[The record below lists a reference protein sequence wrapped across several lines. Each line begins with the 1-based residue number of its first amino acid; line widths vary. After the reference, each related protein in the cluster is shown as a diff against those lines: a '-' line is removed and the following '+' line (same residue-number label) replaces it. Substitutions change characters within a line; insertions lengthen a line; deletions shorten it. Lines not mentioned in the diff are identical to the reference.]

1 MGIFKKKNH
10 NIEEETTLI
19 EELPVENEEIDDFD
33 AVADFDTD
41 ITREEFHKMA
51 EETLQEAI
59 DEGIVQVVDASE
71 ATDTPDTE
79 EEITPDSD
87 DEDVL
92 PETEVEDA
100 VTDTDEA
107 DVTAET
113 PLTPED
119 VDDDFG
125 EAPEESD
132 NTEKA
137 EPDTQPEP
145 EVKKKPRM
153 TFAQFREKYKKAIRI
168 TGIAAGAVFAIC
180 LGIYIYGCATVPE
193 GVMGRNIYIENVNV
207 SGLTYEE
214 ALEKVKTTSLLSN
227 CNITVTCKGETYT
240 INGME
245 IGLSARV
252 EDTVDKAMRYG
263 KTGNILIDGFANAL
277 QVLARHTVMPSANV
291 NETILKSKLAEFG
304 NIVYGEL
311 VEHKL
316 EIGDEKVICT
326 PGHSGFSGDTDK
338 AYEQVIKAIENE
350 DFSRIRVT
358 LKSASPHTLTLEDVD
373 AFTYTNPQD
382 ARFEIADNNVTVV
395 PEVWGRHLDLEAIRP
410 LVSQIREGGD
420 VVYIPFKTS
429 EPAVKA
435 DVLNEK
441 LFNATLGS
449 FSTSYGGS
457 TSNRAANVANA
468 AAKING
474 KVLAPGEVFSF
485 NDTVGKRSTANGFYQ
500 APEYANGQTVM
511 GIGGG
516 TCQVSSTLYNA
527 VLYADLSI
535 VYRLNHMFT
544 VSYCPAGQDATVS
557 DSGVDFKFSNNTDY
571 PIKISAVTSGGKITV
586 SIIGTQRDVPH
597 TVKIENFSSY
607 SGGNRSVRSYRSVYD
622 PQGTLLRKEELPK
635 SYYISHQ
642 TQTQT
647 QTQTQPQAQPQQPQ
661 AQPQQPQT
669 QQPQAQPQT
678 PQVQPEQPQTQPQ
691 QPQTPSQQVQTQ

>member
-10 NIEEETTLI
+10 NIEEETTHI
-19 EELPVENEEIDDFD
+19 EELPVKDEEIDDFD
-33 AVADFDTD
+33 AITDFDAE
-41 ITREEFHKMA
+41 ITRKEFHKMA
-51 EETLQEAI
+51 EETLQDAI
-59 DEGIVQVVDASE
+59 DEGLVQVVDATEITDAPNSE
-71 ATDTPDTE
+71 EENTSDSGDEVTLPEEDVTDTE
-79 EEITPDSD
+79 ET
-87 DEDVL
+87 
-92 PETEVEDA
+92 
-100 VTDTDEA
+100 
-107 DVTAET
+107 DVTEEVSD
-113 PLTPED
+113 TPEE

-125 EAPEESD
+125 ETSGESED
-132 NTEKA
+132 TVQT
-137 EPDTQPEP
+137 EPDNEPEP
-145 EVKKKPRM
+145 ESEVNKKPRM
-153 TFAQFREKYKKAIRI
+153 TFAQFREKYKKAIKV

-180 LGIYIYGCATVPE
+180 LGIYIYGCATIPE
-193 GVMGRNIYIENVNV
+193 GVMGRNIYIEKVNV
-207 SGLTYEE
+207 SGLTYDE
-214 ALEKVKTTSLLSN
+214 ALEKVKTTSLLTN
-227 CNITVTCKGETYT
+227 CNITVTCKGKTYT
-240 INGME
+240 INGIE
-245 IGLSARV
+245 IGLTARV

-277 QVLARHTVMPSANV
+277 QVVVRHTVMPSANV
-291 NETILKSKLAEFG
+291 SEPILKSKLAEFG

-338 AYEQVIKAIENE
+338 AYKQVIKAIENE
-350 DFSRIRVT
+350 DFSRIRVS
-358 LKSASPHTLTLEDVD
+358 LKSASPKTLTLEDVD

-435 DVLNEK
+435 DALSEK

-449 FSTSYGGS
+449 FSTYYGGS
-457 TSNRAANVANA
+457 TANRAANVANA
-468 AAKING
+468 ASKIDG

-485 NDTVGKRSTANGFYQ
+485 NDTVGKRSTANGFYT

-544 VSYCPAGQDATVS
+544 VNYCPVGQDATVS

-571 PIKISAVTSGGKITV
+571 PVKISAVTSGGKITV

-622 PQGTLLRKEELPK
+622 PQGALIRKEELPK
-635 SYYISHQ
+635 SYYMSHQ

-647 QTQTQPQAQPQQPQ
+647 QPQQQTQPQTQPEQPQVQPEQPQAQPQQ
-661 AQPQQPQT
+661 
-669 QQPQAQPQT
+669 

-691 QPQTPSQQVQTQ
+691 APAQQVQTQ